1 MELPKNITQIGEADK
16 HCRIYVEDYVVSYIK
31 QMNGI
36 AQNKEIAIALYGRKT
51 VEAGVTYLFAYG
63 SAKLNFL
70 QKTVRHLS
78 QAQEQEIE
86 KLRKKYFSE
95 MTFLGYRILNGE
107 MVEGFYICEQD
118 ICRYVEGYAQFY
130 EKNDSMLAYMLE
142 NREEEA
148 KPEEVDR
155 EKYEVV
161 RKRQEERKR
170 QQETGCVTRKPRD
183 EQQPYGEWT
192 VYNEQRQYEDRQQE
206 GRQSYESKY
215 ADMNQQS
222 CEGLQMWNARNKEK
236 IKREKDNVIQMPTVG
251 LRRMK
256 MAATGVFVLLCVV
269 ALALMQQESTGESL
283 GEAARQAMNNMM
295 EQRLPDAAQEPA
307 ANSTLVAED
316 KLEEALR
323 QENGAVSASGTAGTK
338 ETAGN
343 TEDTENAQNIGDAGN
358 AKTTENADAAHPDEN
373 STNETTEA
381 SDNSIA
387 ENSTEVTQGATT
399 EPSEAIKAQETAVQP
414 MAYTIQK
421 GDTLIGISLRNYGS
435 NSRVSEICKM
445 NGIKDPDDIKI
456 GQEIFLP

>member
-118 ICRYVEGYAQFY
+118 ICRCVEGYAQFY

-222 CEGLQMWNARNKEK
+222 CEGLQMRNARNKEK